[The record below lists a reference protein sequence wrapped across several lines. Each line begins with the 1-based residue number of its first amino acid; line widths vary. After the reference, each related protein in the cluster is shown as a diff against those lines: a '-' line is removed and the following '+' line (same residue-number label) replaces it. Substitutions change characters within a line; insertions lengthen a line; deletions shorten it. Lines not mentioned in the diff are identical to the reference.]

1 MTDIKKYYQQ
11 LCQEITS
18 RQLANEEGDSQEQ
31 TFTRFFLDLLSEAG
45 ETENT
50 TVAYDEKDFGTKKA
64 HKINGYAISD
74 NYETVDLF
82 ITIYRTGEEIPVI
95 YKKEIDQAVTRIT
108 NFFRK
113 ATYNN
118 YEDDVAESSPI
129 FEFAHTLG
137 SYQELKDNLV
147 RVNAFILTNG
157 EYKGEIPQS
166 TSLNGN
172 KIFYRILD
180 INYLFQVSEAS
191 HVPIEIDFDE
201 EKAMVPCLPASTDNE
216 EYQAYV
222 AIIPGTCL
230 ASLYER
236 FGSRQL
242 EQNVRSFLQFNGK
255 INKGIRETIKT
266 EPHMFFAYNNGLAA
280 TADHIELD
288 ESGHFISRINNLQ
301 IVNGGQ
307 TTASIYYT
315 QKKDKADI
323 SRIYVQMK
331 ISVIK
336 KQEQFSEIVSRIS
349 KYANTQN
356 KVNDADFTANNQAL
370 IEFEKLSRY
379 ILTPMSSDSPL
390 QTFWFFERA
399 RGQYKTLRQKEGFT
413 KSRQDAS
420 DKKYPK
426 GQVLTKTDIAK
437 YLNAYEE
444 VYEGKKLVI
453 GPHIV
458 ARGNEKNYARFINN
472 NLPENLKKIN
482 NVYFEDTIAKAIL
495 FKTADKRYGTKA
507 SAVHIGELKNVTVPY
522 TIALLTRITDGK
534 LDLYK
539 IWKAQQLSPALSDF
553 IFDLMIQVNEF
564 IIKNSVG
571 SHYIEW
577 AKKEECWDKVKGHT
591 FAYDLAQIK
600 DDLIDSSNPP
610 ARRVTREDL
619 SGNGTYEHEMGII
632 RSIPPS
638 LWNKIA
644 DWGQTSGFLAI
655 HYQSAARDT
664 AHKLKYNHLITETDR
679 KRAMAIYEIVCK
691 YNIELLDEADELAKQ
706 DQEARKARE
715 VENEKNRQ
723 ESGAQTDDITLDLI
737 KEMVDWDRRKR
748 NLEDWKWKVM
758 NDVVTSKK
766 PLTDTYKYTF
776 WLNLQFLRKKGFP
789 K

>member
-236 FGSRQL
+236 FGSRLL

-413 KSRQDAS
+413 KSRQDAF

-610 ARRVTREDL
+610 ARRVTGEDL

-691 YNIELLDEADELAKQ
+691 YNFELLDEADELAKQ